1 MRGRPGIASPATTTW
16 DDGRTSSS
24 ATVGGSGAAT
34 AGFAARP
41 TVRYSERAVE
51 RRLRALRSRDDLH
64 HRHCPGLGP
73 RIGRASAVAR
83 RPACSDAAAGRQG
96 KPACGRDATVQGCCR
111 TAIRPTGSASFHRA
125 DVIVEASD
133 RGGELCY
140 VAVEVSYTVN
150 GTDSSRAIRNAGL
163 LTRFTGCRS
172 YAVVAG
178 LRRDDRIQDR
188 VDAGEVFWCDTDT
201 PAYGAG
207 IVIRRPACSRTGRSR
222 TPWRPESCPTRR
234 PGSSGWPTRRPI
246 YGAVR

>member
-1 MRGRPGIASPATTTW
+1 MTYTI
-16 DDGRTSSS
+16 D
-24 ATVGGSGAAT
+24 TVQDL
-34 AGFAARP
+34 
-41 TVRYSERAVE
+41 VRVLDEHPQW
-51 RRLRALRSRDDLH
+51 LDALR
-64 HRHCPGLGP
+64 G
-73 RIGRASAVAR
+73 
-83 RPACSDAAAGRQG
+83 SDAAAGRQG

-140 VAVEVSYTVN
+140 VAVEASYTVN
-150 GTDSSRAIRNAGL
+150 GRDSSRAIRNAGL

-222 TPWRPESCPTRR
+222 TPWRPSRVRR
-234 PGSSGWPTRRPI
+234 GAPVHLDGQQGDRSTARCSDRRSS
-246 YGAVR
+246 AVGPLERGGGQTATV

>member
-1 MRGRPGIASPATTTW
+1 MLPLAAKVSLLAEEMRQFK
-16 DDGRTSSS
+16 
-24 ATVGGSGAAT
+24 AA
-34 AGFAARP
+34 A
-41 TVRYSERAVE
+41 E
-51 RRLRALRSRDDLH
+51 RRFDQQDQRLGRVESRLDRVIDDL
-64 HRHCPGLGP
+64 GP
-73 RIGRASAVAR
+73 LKGAHAGNVAR
-83 RPACSDAAAGRQG
+83 REAGLIALDLGLRYRKSLTSMELVSLSDAVDKTGIAANELR
-96 KPACGRDATVQGCCR
+96 
-111 TAIRPTGSASFHRA
+111 SFHRA

-140 VAVEVSYTVN
+140 VAVEASYTVN
-150 GTDSSRAIRNAGL
+150 GRDSSRAIRNAGL

-246 YGAVR
+246 YGAVL